1 MKYDKMIAVKQS
13 RELRRKLRRPIQAIE
28 DMRSRG
34 VSSFCDRTNSLYGLI
49 QRFLLYKNML
59 VRQKL
64 DEVTKQFSP
73 IREGQT
79 VRDQFVRDN
88 KLQAIREDFGKSEAE
103 NQRLKLENAKLAQRC
118 TDLQKE
124 VDALKKTV
132 GSKRN
137 CFTEKNIGGA
147 KIEV

>member
-1 MKYDKMIAVKQS
+1 MKYDKMIAVNKAES
-13 RELRRKLRRPIQAIE
+13 EKKVEKAIQAIE

-34 VSSFCDRTNSLYGLI
+34 IQVSVTELTRCTGLS
-49 QRFLLYKNML
+49 RGFFYKNIL

-64 DEVTKQFSP
+64 DEATKQFLP

-79 VRDQFVRDN
+79 VRNQFVRDN

-124 VDALKKTV
+124 VDALKKRLDR
-132 GSKRN
+132 K
-137 CFTEKNIGGA
+137 EIALLK
-147 KIEV
+147 KI

>member
-1 MKYDKMIAVKQS
+1 MAMKYDKMIAVNKAES
-13 RELRRKLRRPIQAIE
+13 EKKVEKAIQAIE

-34 VSSFCDRTNSLYGLI
+34 VQVSVTELTRCTGLS
-49 QRFLLYKNML
+49 RGFFYKNML

-124 VDALKKTV
+124 VDALKKRLDR
-132 GSKRN
+132 K
-137 CFTEKNIGGA
+137 EIALLK
-147 KIEV
+147 KI

>member
-1 MKYDKMIAVKQS
+1 MKYDKMIAVNKAES
-13 RELRRKLRRPIQAIE
+13 EKKVEKAIQAIE

-34 VSSFCDRTNSLYGLI
+34 VQVSVTELTRCTGLS
-49 QRFLLYKNML
+49 RGFFYKNMS

-64 DEVTKQFSP
+64 DEVTKQFSS
-73 IREGQT
+73 IREGQAE
-79 VRDQFVRDN
+79 RNQFVRDSI
-88 KLQAIREDFGKSEAE
+88 LQAIREDFGKSEAE
-103 NQRLKLENAKLAQRC
+103 NQRLKLENAQLAQRC

-124 VDALKKTV
+124 VVALKKTV

>member
-1 MKYDKMIAVKQS
+1 MKYDKMIAVNKAES
-13 RELRRKLRRPIQAIE
+13 EKKVEKAIQAIE

-34 VSSFCDRTNSLYGLI
+34 IQVSVTELTRCTGLS
-49 QRFLLYKNML
+49 RGFFYKNML

-64 DEVTKQFSP
+64 DEATKQFLP

-79 VRDQFVRDN
+79 ARNQFVRDN

-103 NQRLKLENAKLAQRC
+103 NQRLKLENAQLAQRC

-124 VDALKKTV
+124 VDALKKRLDRKEI
-132 GSKRN
+132 SLLK
-137 CFTEKNIGGA
+137 KL
-147 KIEV
+147 

>member
-1 MKYDKMIAVKQS
+1 MKYDKMIAVNKAES
-13 RELRRKLRRPIQAIE
+13 EKKVEKAIQAIE

-34 VSSFCDRTNSLYGLI
+34 VQVSVTELTRCTGLSTG
-49 QRFLLYKNML
+49 FFYKNML

-124 VDALKKTV
+124 VDALKKRLDR
-132 GSKRN
+132 K
-137 CFTEKNIGGA
+137 EIALLK
-147 KIEV
+147 KI

>member
-1 MKYDKMIAVKQS
+1 MKYDKMIAVNKAES
-13 RELRRKLRRPIQAIE
+13 EKKVEKAIQAIE

-34 VSSFCDRTNSLYGLI
+34 VQVSVTELTRCTGLS
-49 QRFLLYKNML
+49 RGFFYKNML

-103 NQRLKLENAKLAQRC
+103 NQRLKLENEKLAQRC

-124 VDALKKTV
+124 VDALKKRLDR
-132 GSKRN
+132 K
-137 CFTEKNIGGA
+137 EIALLK
-147 KIEV
+147 KI

>member
-1 MKYDKMIAVKQS
+1 MKYDKMIAVNKAES
-13 RELRRKLRRPIQAIE
+13 EKKVEKAIQAIE

-34 VSSFCDRTNSLYGLI
+34 IQVSVTELTRCTGLS
-49 QRFLLYKNML
+49 RGFFYKNIL

-64 DEVTKQFSP
+64 DEATKQFLP

-79 VRDQFVRDN
+79 VRNQFVRDN

-103 NQRLKLENAKLAQRC
+103 NQRLKLENAQLTQRC

-124 VDALKKTV
+124 VDALKKRLDR
-132 GSKRN
+132 K
-137 CFTEKNIGGA
+137 EIALLK
-147 KIEV
+147 KI

>member
-1 MKYDKMIAVKQS
+1 MKYDKMIAVNRAESEKKV
-13 RELRRKLRRPIQAIE
+13 EKAIQAIE
-28 DMRSRG
+28 DMKSRG
-34 VSSFCDRTNSLYGLI
+34 VQVSVTELTRCTGLS
-49 QRFLLYKNML
+49 RGFFYKNML

-124 VDALKKTV
+124 VDALKKRLDR
-132 GSKRN
+132 K
-137 CFTEKNIGGA
+137 EIALLK
-147 KIEV
+147 KI

>member
-1 MKYDKMIAVKQS
+1 MKYDKMIAVNKAES
-13 RELRRKLRRPIQAIE
+13 EKKVEKAIQAIE

-34 VSSFCDRTNSLYGLI
+34 IQVSVTELTRCTGLS
-49 QRFLLYKNML
+49 RGFFYKNIL

-64 DEVTKQFSP
+64 DEATKQFLP

-79 VRDQFVRDN
+79 VRNQFVRDN

-103 NQRLKLENAKLAQRC
+103 NQRLKLENAQLNQRC

-124 VDALKKTV
+124 VDALKKRLDR
-132 GSKRN
+132 K
-137 CFTEKNIGGA
+137 EIALLK
-147 KIEV
+147 KI

>member
-1 MKYDKMIAVKQS
+1 MKYDKMIAVNKAES
-13 RELRRKLRRPIQAIE
+13 EKKVEKAIQAIE

-34 VSSFCDRTNSLYGLI
+34 VQVSVTELTRCTGLS
-49 QRFLLYKNML
+49 RGFFYKNML

-64 DEVTKQFSP
+64 DEVTKQISP

-79 VRDQFVRDN
+79 ARNQFVRDS

-124 VDALKKTV
+124 VDALKKRLDR
-132 GSKRN
+132 K
-137 CFTEKNIGGA
+137 EIALLK
-147 KIEV
+147 KI

>member
-1 MKYDKMIAVKQS
+1 MKYDKMIAVNKAES
-13 RELRRKLRRPIQAIE
+13 EKKVEKAIQAIE

-34 VSSFCDRTNSLYGLI
+34 IQVSVTELTRCTGLS
-49 QRFLLYKNML
+49 RGFFYKNIL

-64 DEVTKQFSP
+64 DEATKQFLP

-79 VRDQFVRDN
+79 VRNQFVRDN

-103 NQRLKLENAKLAQRC
+103 NQRLKLENAQLTQRC

-124 VDALKKTV
+124 VDALKKRLDR
-132 GSKRN
+132 K
-137 CFTEKNIGGA
+137 EIALLK
-147 KIEV
+147 KL